1 MLVEFDT
8 VLSAHLRS
16 DRIQHIKADLSVFI
30 LIPIFTLQLYSFA
43 KSNYLTH
50 TTQFL
55 TMKLILQLSLF
66 LVLLLETSCTK
77 QLENGGKNW
86 ALLIAGSNGF
96 FNYRHQVSHIII

>member
-30 LIPIFTLQLYSFA
+30 LIPIFTLRLLFCQVKLVNSY
-43 KSNYLTH
+43 YLI
-50 TTQFL
+50 L
-55 TMKLILQLSLF
+55 TMKLILQLPLF